1 MSRTALLS
9 LILLALPGCPTS
21 GGADDDDSAVGDDDD
36 SAEAAT
42 TGTLAVSFRIDDDWA
57 GNMDEPAIGAF
68 RGSIWNADEVSGI
81 GPDDGAVALAD
92 IYVEVVDLTGEDFSS
107 GVLHVTGELPAMWV
121 TILGFLDSDANA
133 TEPFRPDEG
142 DPVTLPNDNEFQVIA
157 GAETSVEVLFDFLNP

>member
-1 MSRTALLS
+1 MSRLAFLCLL
-9 LILLALPGCPTS
+9 LLGLTGCPS
-21 GGADDDDSAVGDDDD
+21 SNDDDSAAGDDDD
-36 SAEAAT
+36 STEEAT

-68 RGSIWNADEVSGI
+68 RGSVWNADEVSGI

-92 IYVEVVDLTGEDFSS
+92 VYVEVVDLTGDDFSS

-133 TEPFRPDEG
+133 TEDPYRPDEG
-142 DPVTLPNDNEFQVIA
+142 DPVTLPNDNEFLVVA
-157 GAETSVEVLFDFLNP
+157 GEETPAEVLFDFLNP